1 MAALAALQSRAIIT
15 PSATSASEDADEER
29 RRELS
34 PSPEVDLSSPEFDD
48 MDDDD
53 VPMPGTPI
61 GSFSG
66 RHTSVLAIAAQNH
79 RAASPPLEKD
89 EKEFTQTADGLQKR
103 KLSGDLLGSQT
114 VPVVEVS
121 IETDEH
127 TKDDGLFGAG
137 EHKPEPAVTTNHVP
151 SMAFLASPA
160 MLPTCSFNSKKEAGL
175 DGFSKLDNYGLDWDR
190 SPESVELDEL
200 DLVLNDFYY

>member
-1 MAALAALQSRAIIT
+1 MATLQARAIIT

-34 PSPEVDLSSPEFDD
+34 PSPEVDLSSPELDD
-48 MDDDD
+48 LDDDE
-53 VPMPGTPI
+53 PMPGTPI

-66 RHTSVLAIAAQNH
+66 RHPSVLVIAAQNH

-103 KLSGDLLGSQT
+103 KLSGDLFNAKTQPT
-114 VPVVEVS
+114 VEVTL
-121 IETDEH
+121 EADEH
-127 TKDDGLFGAG
+127 IKDDGLFGG
-137 EHKPEPAVTTNHVP
+137 GVHHKAEPAVATSHAP

-160 MLPTCSFNSKKEAGL
+160 MLPSSSFNPKKEASS
-175 DGFSKLDNYGLDWDR
+175 DGWAKLESYGLDWDR
-190 SPESVELDEL
+190 SPETVELDEL
-200 DLVLNDFYY
+200 DLVLDDFYF